1 MNRIYRKVWNKA
13 LGQLVVASEFASG
26 DSVGAGAGVGTVQR
40 QTRAGLPVALGAV
53 LFGLAAPGALAQSVA
68 IGDSGPCV
76 VASWPLV
83 DRCAVDGS
91 AVASGVNAVAIGTE
105 ARATGA
111 QAVAIGAAANASA
124 PNTVSLGASA
134 QATTTSAS
142 ALGANARATAAN
154 ATAAGAGANAQ

>member
-26 DSVGAGAGVGTVQR
+26 DSAGAPTGAGPVSGQM
-40 QTRAGLPVALGAV
+40 RAGLPVALGVV
-53 LFGLAAPGALAQSVA
+53 LFGLAAPSALAQSVA

-91 AVASGVNAVAIGTE
+91 AV
-105 ARATGA
+105 
-111 QAVAIGAAANASA
+111 
-124 PNTVSLGASA
+124 
-134 QATTTSAS
+134 TTS
-142 ALGANARATAAN
+142 R
-154 ATAAGAGANAQ
+154 